1 MRIGIL
7 GPLEVRADGGP
18 VEVGGARLRALLT
31 LLALDPGALL
41 PAERIIDALWE
52 DGVPRGAPNALQSLV
67 SRLRAAI
74 GREAVESRP
83 GGYRLAV
90 PRACVD
96 AHDFEARVA
105 AARRASDP
113 AARSAGLRE
122 ALALWRGPALADA
135 AGLRFAGAPAARLDA
150 LRRAALEERI
160 DADLVLGR
168 HAEVIPELRALAAD
182 DPLREPVTAL
192 LMRALYGA
200 GHQAE
205 ALTRYEDAKR
215 ALADGLGVDPSPE
228 LAAVHLAVLRRDPA
242 LAARPAAAHAPPPAP
257 RPPKG
262 NLSAPLTSFIGR
274 DADLERVGALLAR
287 ARLVTLTGPGGAG
300 KTRLSVEAA
309 RRYGAPDGPVPPE
322 PDGAVP
328 PAPDGAW
335 LVELAPVTDPGE
347 VPAAVLAALGLRE
360 APQPMPAR
368 RAAPPDPLD
377 RVVTALA
384 GRRMLLV
391 LDNCEHLLD
400 AAARLADR
408 VLAGCPGVRIMA
420 TSREPLGITGETLW
434 PVGPLEA
441 PPPSASPEDALARPA
456 VRLFAD
462 RAAAVAPGFA
472 VTGANVA
479 PVVRIC
485 RALDGVPLAIELAAA
500 RMRAL
505 TPAQVATRLDDRF
518 RLLNAG
524 SRTAL
529 PRHRTLRA
537 VVEWSWDLLDEPER
551 ALCRRLAA
559 FPGGATLEAAEQV
572 CAGPGLDRAAVLDAL
587 AALVDKSLV
596 TVAGT
601 DGEPRYRMLE
611 TIRAYGMERLA
622 EAGEE
627 QAVRRAHADRLVRL
641 AEEAEPHLYRA
652 EQLEWLRRL
661 TAEHDNISA
670 ALRWT
675 ISTGDAATA
684 VRFCAALGWYWF
696 LNGRLRDGADHLV
709 RILELPDVPADT
721 VTARALAMGAMTS
734 LDNQAVG
741 DHVLVIDWL
750 ARARDLC
757 AGADPAS
764 LHPGLRLMLTTL
776 ELYESGW
783 NHPEPSAVEPLLL
796 DPDPW
801 VRGLAHYIRGQIAL
815 NFGWIE
821 RLDDD
826 FGRSLA
832 AFREAGDRWGL
843 SFALS
848 ARAEVVGRRGDHRTA
863 VALHE
868 EALRL
873 NAELGGGTVALVH
886 VHMKLANELDLIGE
900 RDRAEEL
907 LHAALEAA
915 LLDGVPLRRPEEVAA
930 LHYQLGEFARRSGEE
945 AEARRRLALAEE
957 LTEGLPGP
965 QQFRAMVLCSR
976 GQLDMAMGA
985 MDDASARLHEALRGA
1000 AHAQDHPILAYVLA
1014 GLAERCRLLGDPE
1027 RAAVLLGT
1035 GDALRGTRDL
1045 SQPDVLAIEAAVR
1058 ADLGADAFTAAYER
1072 GLARALE
1079 DVLSEFGLDAP
1090 PRPTMTR
1097 PPGAGSAAG

>member
-7 GPLEVRADGGP
+7 GPLEVQADGAP

-41 PAERIIDALWE
+41 PAARIIDALWE
-52 DGVPRGAPNALQSLV
+52 DAVPRGAPNALQSLV

-74 GREAVESRP
+74 GRAAVESRS
-83 GGYRLAV
+83 GAYRLV
-90 PRACVD
+90 LPRESVD
-96 AHDFEARVA
+96 AHAFEARVA
-105 AARRASDP
+105 DARRAGGP

-122 ALALWRGPALADA
+122 ALALWRGPALTDA
-135 AGLRFAGAPAARLDA
+135 AGLRFADAPAARLDA

-160 DADLVLGR
+160 DADLALGR
-168 HAEVIPELRALAAD
+168 HDELIPELRALAAG

-192 LMRALYGA
+192 LMRALYAA

-242 LAARPAAAHAPPPAP
+242 VAARPSPEPGAAP
-257 RPPKG
+257 RPSPAAAPRPESPKG

-274 DADLERVGALLAR
+274 GADLERVGALLAG

-309 RRYGAPDGPVPPE
+309 RRYDAPGP
-322 PDGAVP
+322 A
-328 PAPDGAW
+328 AAADGAW
-335 LVELAPVTDPGE
+335 LVELAPVTDPAE
-347 VPAAVLAALGLRE
+347 VPAAVLTALGLRE
-360 APQPMPAR
+360 APQPRPGQ
-368 RAAPPDPLD
+368 RAAPSDPLD
-377 RVVTALA
+377 RVVTALS

-441 PPPSASPEDALARPA
+441 PPPSAAPEDALARPA

-472 VTGANVA
+472 VTAANVA

-485 RALDGVPLAIELAAA
+485 RALDGIPLAIELAAA

-518 RLLNAG
+518 RLLSAG
-524 SRTAL
+524 SRTAM

-559 FPGGATLEAAEQV
+559 FPGGATLDTAEQV
-572 CAGPGLDRAAVLDAL
+572 CAGPGLDRAAVLDTL

-596 TVAGT
+596 TVTGA

-611 TIRAYGMERLA
+611 TIRAYGAERLA

-627 QAVRRAHADRLVRL
+627 HDVRRAQAGCFVRL

-652 EQLEWLRRL
+652 EQLEWLGRL

-675 ISTGDAATA
+675 ISAGDAATA

-696 LNGRLRDGADHLV
+696 LRGELRDGADHLADV
-709 RILELPDVPADT
+709 LPLPGVPGDET
-721 VTARALAMGAMTS
+721 TARALALGAMAS
-734 LDNQAVG
+734 LDNQLDG
-741 DHVLVIDWL
+741 DRVLGWL
-750 ARARDLC
+750 TRARALC
-757 AGADPAS
+757 AGRDPDR
-764 LHPGLRLMLTTL
+764 LHPVLRLMLTTVDM
-776 ELYESGW
+776 YTVGW
-783 NHPEPSAVEPLLL
+783 DDTTAIGVDGLLD

-801 VRGLAHYIRGQIAL
+801 VRGLAHFIRGQIAH
-815 NFGWIE
+815 NFGWS
-821 RLDDD
+821 
-826 FGRSLA
+826 GRVQEDCDRALA

-843 SFALS
+843 SFTLA
-848 ARAEVVGRRGDHRTA
+848 AQAEIAGRDGDHRRS
-863 VALHE
+863 VALFE
-868 EALRL
+868 ESLRL
-873 NAELGGGTVALVH
+873 NAELGGGTAALVH

-900 RDRAEEL
+900 RGRGE
-907 LHAALEAA
+907 A
-915 LLDGVPLRRPEEVAA
+915 LLLAAVEGVEASRRPEEVAA
-930 LHYQLGEFARRSGEE
+930 VHYQLGEFARRSGDQ
-945 AEARRRLALAEE
+945 AEARRRLSRADE
-957 LTEGLPGP
+957 LTRDIPGP
-965 QQFRAMVLCSR
+965 PQFRAMVLCSR
-976 GQLDMAMGA
+976 AQLDMAMGA
-985 MDDASARLHEALRGA
+985 MDEASARLDEAVRGA
-1000 AHAQDHPILAYVLA
+1000 ARARDHPILSYVLA
-1014 GLAERCRLLGDPE
+1014 GLAERARLLGDPE

-1035 GDALRGTRDL
+1035 ADGLRGGPDL
-1045 SQPDVLAIEAAVR
+1045 SLPDVLAITAAVR
-1058 ADLGADAFTAAYER
+1058 DDLGEAAYTAAYDR
-1072 GLARALE
+1072 GAARTFDDVVGEFALE
-1079 DVLSEFGLDAP
+1079 RP
-1090 PRPTMTR
+1090 PASTMHR
-1097 PPGAGSAAG
+1097 PPG

>member
-7 GPLEVRADGGP
+7 GPLEVRAEGAR

-31 LLALDPGALL
+31 LLALDPGAFL
-41 PAERIIDALWE
+41 PVERIIDALWE

-83 GGYRLAV
+83 GAYRLAV

-96 AHDFEARVA
+96 AHDFEARAA

-113 AARSAGLRE
+113 AGRSAGLRA

-135 AGLRFAGAPAARLDA
+135 AGLRFAGPPAARLDA
-150 LRRAALEERI
+150 LRRAVLEERI
-160 DADLVLGR
+160 DADLALGR

-242 LAARPAAAHAPPPAP
+242 LAARPDAGLAPPPAP

-274 DADLERVGALLAR
+274 DADLERVGALLAG

-309 RRYGAPDGPVPPE
+309 RRWGAR
-322 PDGAVP
+322 DGAVP
-328 PAPDGAW
+328 PAPQAADGAW

-360 APQPMPAR
+360 APQPMPGR

-377 RVVTALA
+377 RVVTALSA
-384 GRRMLLV
+384 RRMLLV

-479 PVVRIC
+479 AVVRIC

-505 TPAQVATRLDDRF
+505 TPAQVAARLDDRF
-518 RLLNAG
+518 RLLGAG

-559 FPGGATLEAAEQV
+559 FPGGATLDAAERV
-572 CAGPGLDRAAVLDAL
+572 CAGPGLDRAAVLDTL

-596 TVAGT
+596 TVAGA

-611 TIRAYGMERLA
+611 TIRAYGIERLA

-627 QAVRRAHADRLVRL
+627 RAVRRAHADCLVRL

-675 ISTGDAATA
+675 ISTGDPATA

-696 LNGRLRDGADHLV
+696 LQGELRDGADHLED
-709 RILELPDVPADT
+709 ILPLPDVPADGT
-721 VTARALAMGAMTS
+721 TARALALGAMAS
-734 LDNQAVG
+734 LDNQLDG
-741 DHVLVIDWL
+741 DRVRGWL
-750 ARARDLC
+750 TRARDLC
-757 AGADPAS
+757 AGRDPAD
-764 LHPGLRLMLTTL
+764 LHPVLRLMLTTF
-776 ELYESGW
+776 EMYTVGW
-783 NHPEPSAVEPLLL
+783 DDATAAGVEGLLD

-801 VRGLAHYIRGQIAL
+801 VRGLAYFIRGQIAH
-815 NFGWIE
+815 NFG
-821 RLDDD
+821 RL
-826 FGRSLA
+826 GRAREDCDRALA

-843 SFALS
+843 SFTLA
-848 ARAEVVGRRGDHRTA
+848 AQAEMAGRGGDHRRA
-863 VALHE
+863 AALYE
-868 EALRL
+868 ESLRL
-873 NAELGGGTVALVH
+873 NAELGGGTAALVH
-886 VHMKLANELDLIGE
+886 VHMKLANALDLIGE
-900 RDRAEEL
+900 RERGEALLLAAAEGV
-907 LHAALEAA
+907 EAA
-915 LLDGVPLRRPEEVAA
+915 RRPEEAA
-930 LHYQLGEFARRSGEE
+930 AVHYQLGEFARRSGDE
-945 AEARRRLALAEE
+945 AEALRRLSRADE
-957 LTEGLPGP
+957 LTRGIPGP
-965 QQFRAMVLCSR
+965 PQFRAMVLCSR
-976 GQLDMAMGA
+976 AQLDMAMGA
-985 MDDASARLHEALRGA
+985 MDEASARLDEAVRGA
-1000 AHAQDHPILAYVLA
+1000 AQARDHPILSYVLA
-1014 GLAERCRLLGDPE
+1014 GVAERARLLGDPE
-1027 RAAVLLGT
+1027 RAAELLGT
-1035 GDALRGTRDL
+1035 ADGLRGGPDL
-1045 SQPDVLAIEAAVR
+1045 ALPDVLAIEAAVR
-1058 ADLGADAFTAAYER
+1058 DDLGASAYAAAHDR
-1072 GLARALE
+1072 GAARTFG
-1079 DVLSEFGLDAP
+1079 DIVDEFGLE
-1090 PRPTMTR
+1090 R
-1097 PPGAGSAAG
+1097 PPASTMHRPSGGRTAAAG